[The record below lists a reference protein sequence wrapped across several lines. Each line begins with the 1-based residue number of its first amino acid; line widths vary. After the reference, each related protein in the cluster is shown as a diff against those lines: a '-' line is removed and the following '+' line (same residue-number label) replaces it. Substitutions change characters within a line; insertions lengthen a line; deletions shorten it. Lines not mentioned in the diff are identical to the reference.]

1 MTNSRMPSD
10 SSSKRRSKDMEWEL
24 STFLPAEMS
33 RREQRFHEAASSNDA
48 DAVRKLLA
56 EGVGINCKNSLDR
69 TALHCAAASGH
80 LAVTEALLEG
90 GADLEAKDKYGMR
103 PVLWAAWFGHL
114 DVLKLLVNAGAC
126 KYSTNKQGLG
136 LVHCAATNNHLDI
149 INFVFESLEPDN
161 VNAAEKNNERTALH
175 LAAEA
180 GHLQVVDKLLS
191 KGAQVAKKDKSGA
204 TAVHL
209 AAEKGHGHVVR
220 CLLLVGVEVD
230 DRDVE
235 GRTALHLAAEHG
247 HQEAVDLMLD
257 YNANPNSETIVSQRE
272 FTPLHLAAAEGH
284 TEICRSSVRTGSN
297 VNAQNFQGNTALHL
311 AAAGNHREVALILVE
326 NEIEIDLPNQRLQ
339 TALHVAVE
347 AGHVDVV
354 QVLLA
359 GGASLETREKS
370 GKSALQLAARGNHVA
385 IVDMLIR
392 AQRFYGVTR
401 AYLDMDVG
409 YVDPEL
415 YLRKP
420 AHPGAGPMREVLW
433 RLATRQLKLGDWKLL
448 AAHWNFAPDHIRAIE
463 HEYTGPHS
471 YREHGYRLLSIWLHG
486 VRKDENVVKLL
497 FEALVAI
504 GRRQLAEQIRRR
516 ANRTAAEKGKT
527 CSPSPMMCAVS

>member
-1 MTNSRMPSD
+1 MRVFFTYSLLRFTGSR
-10 SSSKRRSKDMEWEL
+10 KDHHNRV
-24 STFLPAEMS
+24 S
-33 RREQRFHEAASSNDA
+33 RREQRFHEAASCNDA
-48 DAVRKLLA
+48 EAVRKLLT
-56 EGVGINCKNSLDR
+56 EGVGINCRNSLDR
-69 TALHCAAASGH
+69 TALHCAAACGH
-80 LAVTEALLEG
+80 QAVTNVLLEWG
-90 GADLEAKDKYGMR
+90 SDLEAKDKYGMR
-103 PVLWAAWFGHL
+103 PVLWSAWFGHL
-114 DVLKLLVNAGAC
+114 GVLRQLVNSGAC

-136 LVHCAATNNHLDI
+136 IVHCAAANNHVDI
-149 INFVFESLEPDN
+149 LSFVFESLEPDN
-161 VNAAEKNNERTALH
+161 VNATEKNNERTALH

-180 GHLQVVDKLLS
+180 GHLVVVDKLLQM
-191 KGAQVAKKDKSGA
+191 GAHVQKKDKMGA

-209 AAEKGHGHVVR
+209 AAEKGHGHVIR
-220 CLLLVGVEVD
+220 RLLLVGVEVD

-235 GRTALHLAAEHG
+235 GRTAVHLAAEHG
-247 HQEAVDLMLD
+247 HLEVLDLLLD
-257 YNANPNSETIVSQRE
+257 YNANPNSETI
-272 FTPLHLAAAEGH
+272 
-284 TEICRSSVRTGSN
+284 
-297 VNAQNFQGNTALHL
+297 QGNTAMHL
-311 AAAGNHREVALILVE
+311 AATGNHREVALILVE
-326 NEIEIDLPNQRLQ
+326 NDIEKDLANYRLQ
-339 TALHVAVE
+339 TSLHVAVE

-401 AYLDMDVG
+401 EYLDMDVG

-420 AHPGAGPMREVLW
+420 VHSGAGPMRDVLW
-433 RLATRQLKLGDWKLL
+433 RLATRQLRLGDWKLL
-448 AAHWNFAPDHIRAIE
+448 AAYWNFAPDHIRAIE
-463 HEYTGPHS
+463 HEYTGSHS

-516 ANRTAAEKGKT
+516 ANRTAAEKSKT